1 MRVRQR
7 ARTPTTTCCT
17 QRKIGPVIVVDK
29 GGRCAIEAADKTKI
43 ERIVVMP
50 TLVPDL
56 PEAGVVETAPETGKQ
71 YPPQK
76 VGPVARKAT
85 GRESA
90 GRSAPIR
97 REPVPKT
104 VPDMLTKEIGS
115 TRTAPKDPEKPEKG
129 LSS

>member
-7 ARTPTTTCCT
+7 VRTPTTTCCT

-90 GRSAPIR
+90 GKSVPIR
-97 REPVPKT
+97 INLDGAKT
-104 VPDMLTKEIGS
+104 NMGISRGCTTP
-115 TRTAPKDPEKPEKG
+115 RAPKEPEIDRAQP
-129 LSS
+129 SQ